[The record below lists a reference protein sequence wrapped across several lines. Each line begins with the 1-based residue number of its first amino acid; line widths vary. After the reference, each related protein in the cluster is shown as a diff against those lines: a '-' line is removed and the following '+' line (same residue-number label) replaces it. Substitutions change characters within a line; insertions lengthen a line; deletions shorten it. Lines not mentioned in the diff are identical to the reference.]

1 MSLGVIAILVFVAV
15 FALAAPVLVMAGG
28 VEKSAKK
35 KKVAAALDT
44 ALGAGTGM
52 PIADSGSFRKAE
64 HVSAIP
70 LLNRALANMDLVPK
84 IARLLKQAQVSWSP
98 ATMMLMS
105 LVALAIPAYLV
116 DLRTGSIWFG
126 LGIGAAIAF
135 APTGY
140 VMFKR
145 HQRFSKF
152 EQGLPEALDLI
163 VSALRAGHS
172 LGAAMGLVSRECPN
186 PVGGEFR
193 TAFDEQNFGLEMRAS
208 LDNLIERVPLQ
219 DLKMA
224 VTAIVIQRES
234 GGNLAEVLD
243 KTAYMIRQRFRLK
256 KQIMV
261 HTAQGRLT
269 GLILTILPIALGIG
283 LYIINPENMRLLWT
297 RDIGIKLLIGATVSL
312 VIGTIAIQ
320 KIVKIKI

>member
-1 MSLGVIAILVFVAV
+1 MSLGLLAILVFVAV
-15 FALAAPVLVMAGG
+15 FAVAAPVLVMAGG

-44 ALGAGTGM
+44 ALGAATGM
-52 PIADSGSFRKAE
+52 PIAETGSFRKAE

-70 LLNRALANMDLVPK
+70 MLNRMLANMDVVPR
-84 IARLLKQAQVSWSP
+84 IARMLKQAEISWSP
-98 ATMMLMS
+98 STMILMT
-105 LVALAIPAYLV
+105 LAAFGIPAYLA
-116 DLRTGSIWFG
+116 DLRTGSVWFG
-126 LGIGAAIAF
+126 IGIGAGVSLL
-135 APTGY
+135 PTGY
-140 VMFKR
+140 VWFKR

-172 LGAAMGLVSRECPN
+172 LGAALGLVSRECPN

-193 TAFDEQNFGLEMRAS
+193 AAFDEQNFGLEMRAS

-224 VTAIVIQRES
+224 VTAIIIQRES

-243 KTAYMIRQRFRLK
+243 KTSYMIRQRFRLK
-256 KQIMV
+256 KQIQV

-269 GLILTILPIALGIG
+269 GVILTILPIALGIG

-297 RDIGIKLLIGATVSL
+297 RDIGIKLLIGAGVSL
-312 VIGTIAIQ
+312 LLGTVAIQ
-320 KIVKIKI
+320 KIVRIKI